1 MSYDGAPMALPES
14 YGAVAFN
21 QVPDSNNRIHSDDVA
36 QDYGFEGGLVPGVT
50 VSAYLVHPAVVAWGV
65 DFLERGRAHVTVKK
79 PVYDG
84 RTFTVTAES
93 ASDDS
98 FRAELTD
105 DRGTTCATADVSL
118 PKAPPARPVKRND
131 PPAGG
136 DRVPPTREGM
146 ELLRHRG
153 LGAIRLP
160 WAEGLPMTTY
170 FRDETRLPAVLRAD
184 GGGFANTSFLLGLTN
199 WLVAANVDLG
209 PWLHLETESQH
220 FLRVPMGSDLIV
232 EGTVVDL
239 FERKGHEFVDVDVAA
254 FLLDDSPV
262 LTARL
267 RAIYRLR
274 GDRSP

>member
-1 MSYDGAPMALPES
+1 MVLPES

-21 QVPDSNNRIHSDDVA
+21 QVPDSNNRIHSDEVA
-36 QDYGFEGGLVPGVT
+36 RQHGFEGGLVPGVT

-65 DFLERGRAHVTVKK
+65 DFLDRGRAHVTVKK
-79 PVYDG
+79 PVYDA
-84 RTFTVTAES
+84 RAFRVTVEG

-98 FRAELTD
+98 FRAALAD
-105 DRGTTCATADVSL
+105 DRGTICATADVSL
-118 PKAPPARPVKRND
+118 PKALPAPPVKRND
-131 PPAGG
+131 PAAGD

-146 ELLRHRG
+146 ELLRQRG
-153 LGAIRLP
+153 MGAIRLP
-160 WAEGLPMTTY
+160 WAQGLPMTTY
-170 FRDETRLPAVLRAD
+170 FRDETRMPSVLRASV
-184 GGGFANTSFLLGLTN
+184 GGFANTSFLLGLTN

-220 FLRVPMGSDLIV
+220 FCRVPMGNDLII
-232 EGTVVDL
+232 EGHVVDL
-239 FERKGHEFVDVDVAA
+239 FERKGHEFVDVDVTA

-274 GDRSP
+274 GDRSA